1 MNGRKTQEDIE
12 REIYGTIAR
21 LARNIERCAMARDEQ
36 RLYMYYDRLELEM
49 RLLATVRAMSA
60 VDVEK
65 VGSGE

>member
-21 LARNIERCAMARDEQ
+21 FARDIERCAMARDEH
-36 RLYMYYDRLELEM
+36 RLGVYYDGLGLEM

-60 VDVEK
+60 VEK
-65 VGSGE
+65 VGMGE